1 MVSKYIYETFSAFFR
16 FLSLT
21 KSAPEGAHGCLI
33 NELVGKL
40 RKRGE
45 ILDGGIGHKLTEDES
60 EVVSG
65 FRGIIWSNGGIVK
78 LKVFLATFFGD
89 IGLEPA
95 GVVVEFV
102 DEVEGVEVLIDVV
115 EGEEDVHGA
124 AGIAGAGDEDAVF
137 VIFLQSDIS
146 GEADFLVS
154 VLLDFEIKLV
164 ELFANEIINRFYVH
178 FMYSLSWISIILA
191 FSALFAIYAGDFVS
205 YKTLFLKKLTQ
216 NYDDLV
222 L

>member
-1 MVSKYIYETFSAFFR
+1 MKTLHIFSTFIYETFSVFFR
-16 FLSLT
+16 FSRPT
-21 KSAPEGAHGCLI
+21 KSAPEGAHGRLI

-65 FRGIIWSNGGIVK
+65 FRGIVWSNGSIME

-89 IGLEPA
+89 VGLEPA
-95 GVVVEFV
+95 GVVVEFI
-102 DEVEGVEVLIDVV
+102 DEVEGVKVLIEMV

-137 VIFLQSDIS
+137 VVFLQSDIS
-146 GEADFLVS
+146 GEADFLVG
-154 VLLDFEIKLV
+154 LFLDFEIKLV

-178 FMYSLSWISIILA
+178 FMFSLSWISIILA
-191 FSALFAIYAGDFVS
+191 FSALFAIYAGDFP
-205 YKTLFLKKLTQ
+205 LE
-216 NYDDLV
+216 
-222 L
+222 